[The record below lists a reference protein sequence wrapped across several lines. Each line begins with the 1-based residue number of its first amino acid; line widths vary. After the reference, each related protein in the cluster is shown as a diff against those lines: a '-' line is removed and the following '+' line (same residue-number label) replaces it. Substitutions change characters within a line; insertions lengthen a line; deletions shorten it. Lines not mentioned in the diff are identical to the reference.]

1 MEKYTVNDGVG
12 SGWYLLPP
20 GGLNGLSGSDQR
32 VLLTQLTTDGLI
44 SGSFSVQIFPQG
56 DQINDERV
64 DFIFSQAPLET
75 YSCPEIIDGPDV
87 LIAECSNL
95 PEIPSSS
102 EFIVFTDPAVGCEST
117 DISVDLISEE
127 ITSGP
132 CLGEYTLVRLLGIT
146 NCTGA

>member
-1 MEKYTVNDGVG
+1 MSNGIVNLMPGTWVDEFALGNSFTVNDGVG

-87 LIAECSNL
+87 LIAG
-95 PEIPSSS
+95 
-102 EFIVFTDPAVGCEST
+102 V
-117 DISVDLISEE
+117 
-127 ITSGP
+127 
-132 CLGEYTLVRLLGIT
+132 
-146 NCTGA
+146 